1 MESSLLLYGLIKL
14 CDGKWLHIPNKINL
28 TLLNVPLSLTIFNCH
43 EKRKY
48 APNKKCN
55 LFFIIIIIIIFF
67 FFSPDHWNGILTTA
81 LLETIR
87 YRIEH
92 STTKSYKRDFP
103 PIFSALNLN
112 LPTSTNLNGL
122 LQKVQRHVAK
132 SKRTHTT
139 VDLLQKVPEFA
150 KLLTFLILCM
160 RCTSIMVWFAVV
172 WNSQNDVWNHV
183 NNYNVL

>member
-1 MESSLLLYGLIKL
+1 MCLFHSLF
-14 CDGKWLHIPNKINL
+14 L
-28 TLLNVPLSLTIFNCH
+28 TVTQRENMPQTKNVIYF
-43 EKRKY
+43 Y
-48 APNKKCN
+48 YYYY
-55 LFFIIIIIIIFF
+55 FFFF

-92 STTKSYKRDFP
+92 STTKSYKHDFP

-139 VDLLQKVPEFA
+139 VDLIQKVPEFA